1 MNHGAIVPT
10 LATRE
15 YDCSHMG
22 KNVFRELDTI
32 PQTGVP
38 VIAGIRPVLRHLAC
52 GAFLFRQG
60 DKTVGMFLLES
71 GRLSMQRI
79 TPDGSRVTLHVVR
92 PGELFAE
99 PALFSERYHC
109 DMFAETDAEVWFYP
123 KKELV
128 ASLHENPESLWAF
141 ADRLARGLQGMRLRY
156 ELKQIRSAPD
166 RVMQLL
172 RLRCD
177 DAGVYAVAGTLKEL
191 AAELGLTHEALYRA
205 ISTLEKRGRISRET
219 GQLRIL
225 PGTGS

>member
-1 MNHGAIVPT
+1 MKHDAIVPT

-15 YDCSHMG
+15 YDYSHME
-22 KNVFRELDTI
+22 KNVFRELDTM
-32 PQTGVP
+32 PRTGAP
-38 VIAGIRPVLRHLAC
+38 VIAGIRPVLRRVASR
-52 GAFLFRQG
+52 AFLFRQG
-60 DKTVGMFLLES
+60 DKTVGMFFLES

-79 TPDGSRVTLHVVR
+79 TSDGSRVTLHVVR
-92 PGELFAE
+92 PGELIAE

-123 KKELV
+123 KKELL

-141 ADRLARGLQGMRLRY
+141 AERLARGLQGMRLRY
-156 ELKQIRSAPD
+156 ELKQIRSATD

-177 DAGVYAVAGTLKEL
+177 DAGVYAATGTLKDL

-225 PGTGS
+225 PATRL